1 MAKKEDPAKIIL
13 ERNYT
18 IPLGSE
24 TLKVPPFRKA
34 NKAIKAVR
42 QFIVRHMKSNDISL
56 GHYLN
61 LQIWRHGAKNPPH
74 KVKVNATKDDKG
86 KVIVELAGAPKK
98 EPKME
103 VKKKTKDAVKEES
116 GKEVS
121 KEAGKEEKAEEKLEK
136 EVEEIKD
143 AKAQEAIKIEKEE
156 IKELK
161 KEHPPKHT
169 PKRVRKE
176 KVHDEHP
183 VAPKKL

>member
-1 MAKKEDPAKIIL
+1 MAKKEDLAKIIL
-13 ERNYT
+13 ERDYT
-18 IPLGSE
+18 IPLGHE

-42 QFIVRHMKSNDISL
+42 QFIGRHMKSNDISL

-74 KVKVNATKDDKG
+74 YVKVSAIKDEKG
-86 KVIVELAGAPKK
+86 RVIVELAGAPKK
-98 EPKME
+98 EPKMDME
-103 VKKKTKDAVKEES
+103 KKTKDVAKEEPD
-116 GKEVS
+116 KEAS
-121 KEAGKEEKAEEKLEK
+121 KEPAKEMTAEEKLEK
-136 EVEEIKD
+136 EVEEIKV

-161 KEHPPKHT
+161 KEHPPIHT
-169 PKRVRKE
+169 PKMVRKE